1 MLGFGFDLL
10 EFLDVL
16 TKWFR
21 SVHQAE
27 NKTLEELSRLIREI
41 SLLSLLRIFN
51 IFLMLLMAAV
61 LCLDQMITQCV
72 SGMWQWENLRQS

>member
-21 SVHQAE
+21 LVHQAE

-51 IFLMLLMAAV
+51 IFLMYISRNEEKTRLL
-61 LCLDQMITQCV
+61 QCV
-72 SGMWQWENLRQS
+72 LLVFPSKH

>member
-10 EFLDVL
+10 EFSDVL

-51 IFLMLLMAAV
+51 IFLMEQSDGPPTTLAPEA
-61 LCLDQMITQCV
+61 D
-72 SGMWQWENLRQS
+72 GQWEVYDKA

>member
-10 EFLDVL
+10 EFSDVL
-16 TKWFR
+16 TKWFQ

-27 NKTLEELSRLIREI
+27 NKTLEELSRLICEI

-51 IFLMLLMAAV
+51 IFLM
-61 LCLDQMITQCV
+61 
-72 SGMWQWENLRQS
+72 